1 MSFLFCI
8 VFTIILR
15 RNSTTYSVY
24 LRVSMTLHL
33 HNFRPLLIN
42 RLRNKGKENENMSTV
57 VQLRK
62 LLNDIKISG
71 SREYGDK

>member
-1 MSFLFCI
+1 M
-8 VFTIILR
+8 LR
-15 RNSTTYSVY
+15 RNSITYSVY

-42 RLRNKGKENENMSTV
+42 RLKNKRKENENMSTV

-71 SREYGDK
+71 SKEYDDK